1 MTARV
6 KARDLKIG
14 MFVKLPTG
22 WLNHPFLIGRFQI
35 KSETQI
41 HKIID
46 SGFTEVEIDVDRSEP
61 GVMAPQEPASV
72 DQVPKAP
79 PHEFQDAEDAVVQ
92 IAASDLPPQ
101 AKAQAV
107 YQQSLAI
114 VEELFKRPTADFIGS
129 SKRVV
134 GRVVDLILSDDAT
147 AENLLKVSS
156 HDQYTYMHSVNV
168 GVYATALA
176 KKTYNGTQNHN
187 MRELGAGFFLH
198 DLGKIHIDPLIIAKP
213 GKLTPSEFDEMRKH
227 PYESFEIL
235 KKTSQLSDECKVI
248 TLQHHERED
257 GTGYPFGLKGDEI
270 HDYARICSIAD
281 VFDALTSKR
290 SYREPLSA
298 FGALQIMRDEM
309 LGHFHSEMLRD
320 FVMLFAAAA

>member
-1 MTARV
+1 
-6 KARDLKIG
+6 
-14 MFVKLPTG
+14 MFVRLPAG
-22 WLNHPFLIGRFQI
+22 WLNHPFLVGRFQI
-35 KSETQI
+35 KSEGQI
-41 HKIID
+41 RKIVD
-46 SGFTEVEIDVDRSEP
+46 SGFSEVDIDVDRSVP
-61 GVMAPQEPASV
+61 GVMPVEEPQIVEKV
-72 DQVPKAP
+72 EAP
-79 PHEFQDAEDAVVQ
+79 PAHSFQEAEDAVAE
-92 IAASDLPPQ
+92 ISASNLPPQ
-101 AKAQAV
+101 AKAEAV
-107 YQQSLAI
+107 YQQSLVM
-114 VEELFKRPTADFIGS
+114 VEELFKKPTADFIGS
-129 SKRVV
+129 SKKVV
-134 GRVVDLILSDDAT
+134 GRVVDLILADDDT
-147 AENLLKVSS
+147 AENLLRVSS

-176 KKTYNGTQNHN
+176 KKIYHGSNAHN

-198 DLGKIHIDPLIIAKP
+198 DLGKIHVNQMIITKP
-213 GKLTPSEFDEMRKH
+213 GKLTPAEFDEMRKH

-290 SYREPLSA
+290 SYREPMSA

-309 LGHFHSEMLRD
+309 LGHFQSSMLRD
-320 FVMLFAAAA
+320 FIMLFATAQ